1 MSCIVVVLENVDYK
15 LYGNNIN
22 NPIMNMHET
31 ET

>member
-1 MSCIVVVLENVDYK
+1 MSGIVEVLENVDYK
-15 LYGNNIN
+15 LYGNN